1 MLKEI
6 VLCDK
11 RGEGLIK
18 VKGGLGENVNILI
31 FIYNVDISNNFHYH
45 ISICSSFMLERDC
58 LIRQGG
64 GGLIEVKLVGVWVGG
79 RQDIYHTTRNS

>member
-1 MLKEI
+1 MTPT
-6 VLCDK
+6 
-11 RGEGLIK
+11 EGGS
-18 VKGGLGENVNILI
+18 GGAAFTRTTGTSKSPSEAV

-45 ISICSSFMLERDC
+45 ISISSSFMLERDC

-64 GGLIEVKLVGVWVGG
+64 GGLIEVKGVGVWVGG

>member
-31 FIYNVDISNNFHYH
+31 FIL
-45 ISICSSFMLERDC
+45 LEVTPKARQPLLLLC
-58 LIRQGG
+58 LSVTLSRAY
-64 GGLIEVKLVGVWVGG
+64 KW
-79 RQDIYHTTRNS
+79 N

>member
-18 VKGGLGENVNILI
+18 VKGVLGENVNILI
-31 FIYNVDISNNFHYH
+31 FIYNVDISNNFHYR

-58 LIRQGG
+58 LM
-64 GGLIEVKLVGVWVGG
+64 
-79 RQDIYHTTRNS
+79 